1 MSTLPDLASHFH
13 ALEKL
18 VEAQPEGVTAEIV
31 RGLYL
36 MSPRPRPRH
45 AAAQVALARIL
56 SGALGTASR
65 GTAESPEWL
74 FLMEPEIRSERALS
88 RCVPDLAAWR
98 RSTTGWPNPD
108 EALVELM
115 PEWVLEILSPATATD
130 DRGAKLEAYGM
141 MGIGWAWLA
150 DPDAR
155 TIESFVNV
163 RGSMR
168 PDRRAESGILTA
180 APFEAISVRLDDVF
194 AY

>member
-45 AAAQVALARIL
+45 AAAQVALARVL
-56 SGALGTASR
+56 SGALGTKST
-65 GTAESPEWL
+65 GTTESPEWL
-74 FLMEPEIRSERALS
+74 FLIEPEIRSERS
-88 RCVPDLAAWR
+88 MTRCVPDLAAWR
-98 RSTTGWPNPD
+98 RSTSGWPQPD
-108 EALVELM
+108 EALIELM
-115 PEWVLEILSPATATD
+115 PEWGLEILSPATVKN

-155 TIESFVNV
+155 TIETFVNV

-168 PDRRAESGILTA
+168 PDCRSESGALLA
-180 APFEAISVRLDDVF
+180 APFDSVSVRLDDVF